1 MPRTLVLAL
10 LGLLLAGPL
19 LHSGVRAA
27 KPGDVEALQGVEQ
40 ARLLWDVTQSDA
52 IKLSN
57 WLTVIR
63 DTYAGLARQDVSPRM
78 VLVFR
83 GSAVNLLARDMDDV
97 PFDQIGM
104 IQEVHDLLAEIR
116 ALPRVRI
123 EACNLA
129 LRRQGM
135 EETALVPG
143 VKVVTNTF
151 MAIAGYNEKG
161 YARIPVN

>member
-1 MPRTLVLAL
+1 MLRTLVLAL
-10 LGLLLAGPL
+10 LASVLAAPV
-19 LHSGVRAA
+19 HAA
-27 KPGDVEALQGVEQ
+27 QPGDSDALKGVKQ

-63 DTYAGLARQDVSPRM
+63 DTYEGLERQGVKPRM

-83 GSAVNLLARDMDDV
+83 GSAVRLLAKEVDDV
-97 PFDQIGM
+97 PFDQLGM
-104 IQEVHDLLAEIR
+104 IDEVHGLLAEIR
-116 ALPRVRI
+116 ALPRVRL

-135 EETALVPG
+135 ETRPLVPG
-143 VKVVTNTF
+143 VEVVTNTF
-151 MAIAGYNEKG
+151 IAIAGYNEQG

>member
-1 MPRTLVLAL
+1 MPRILVLAL
-10 LGLLLAGPL
+10 LSLALVVPGAQ
-19 LHSGVRAA
+19 AA
-27 KPGDVEALQGVEQ
+27 KPGDSDALQGVEQ
-40 ARLLWDVTQSDA
+40 GRLLWDITQADA
-52 IKLSN
+52 IKLGN

-63 DTYAGLARQDVSPRM
+63 DTYEGLERQGVTPHM

-83 GSAVNLLARDMDDV
+83 GQAVRLLAQEVDDV
-97 PFDQIGM
+97 PFEQLGM
-104 IQEVHDLLAEIR
+104 IDEVHSLLAEIR
-116 ALPRVRI
+116 SLPRVRL

-135 EETALVPG
+135 EDKPLVPG